1 MVVEVEDDS
10 EQEQL
15 VVEVEDDSEGE
26 VAQQLQLP
34 ANDDLYMVA
43 PGIPQLGDSRMPIEA
58 KTYIRVGIR
67 HSDRI
72 KKMKEMQ
79 K

>member
-1 MVVEVEDDS
+1 MVEVEDGG
-10 EQEQL
+10 
-15 VVEVEDDSEGE
+15 EGE
-26 VAQQLQLP
+26 VAQQLQLRP
-34 ANDDLYMVA
+34 GDDMYMVA
-43 PGIPQLGDSRMPIEA
+43 PGIPQLGDMSMPIEA
-58 KTYIRVGIR
+58 ETYIRVGIC